1 MIAYR
6 LDVNEGQLIDGKY
19 RIQKHIGSGSYGDV
33 YKVIDALGV
42 AYALK
47 LLRLWEVGSDL
58 HDGLIEKFEQEYKTA
73 RIQSEYLVHSL
84 DSGVVRGNPYIVME
98 FCPAGDLSKMI
109 GKDTSQLPRYAHDI
123 LKGLYVLH
131 SEGKLHRD
139 MKPEN
144 VLFRPNGRAA
154 LTDFGIVGEMDKS
167 KRMSEVGW
175 LKHRPKQA
183 MGTPLYMS
191 PEMASREGGGVTYLP
206 TVDIWSFGVMMYE
219 VLTGGSFPFGNISQI
234 EDLPMYQKRMRKG
247 LWDVALL
254 RRSVTDPL
262 WVDVI
267 EQCLEPDY
275 RKRYQSAPGVLQDI
289 KPLLGRAYYSM
300 PPINERQTRSRNI
313 SRIIITQGRNV
324 GQVFDL
330 NRLLPPQARM
340 IRVGREQDNNIVL
353 SDIDAMYVSR
363 YHFTLERSADGQF
376 WTLRDGQWLRN
387 ERHWGRSTN
396 GTYLNATPV
405 PSTGLKLF
413 TGDIITA
420 GEFKLKLE

>member
-33 YKVIDALGV
+33 YKVVDALGV

-131 SEGKLHRD
+131 SEGKVHRD

-144 VLFRPNGRAA
+144 VLFRPNGHAA

-175 LKHRPKQA
+175 LVSILCRPYCIKQ
-183 MGTPLYMS
+183 
-191 PEMASREGGGVTYLP
+191 
-206 TVDIWSFGVMMYE
+206 
-219 VLTGGSFPFGNISQI
+219 ISQ
-234 EDLPMYQKRMRKG
+234 
-247 LWDVALL
+247 
-254 RRSVTDPL
+254 S
-262 WVDVI
+262 
-267 EQCLEPDY
+267 PD
-275 RKRYQSAPGVLQDI
+275 RLT
-289 KPLLGRAYYSM
+289 LAY
-300 PPINERQTRSRNI
+300 
-313 SRIIITQGRNV
+313 
-324 GQVFDL
+324 
-330 NRLLPPQARM
+330 
-340 IRVGREQDNNIVL
+340 
-353 SDIDAMYVSR
+353 
-363 YHFTLERSADGQF
+363 
-376 WTLRDGQWLRN
+376 
-387 ERHWGRSTN
+387 
-396 GTYLNATPV
+396 
-405 PSTGLKLF
+405 LF
-413 TGDIITA
+413 YT
-420 GEFKLKLE
+420 

>member
-1 MIAYR
+1 
-6 LDVNEGQLIDGKY
+6 
-19 RIQKHIGSGSYGDV
+19 
-33 YKVIDALGV
+33 
-42 AYALK
+42 
-47 LLRLWEVGSDL
+47 
-58 HDGLIEKFEQEYKTA
+58 
-73 RIQSEYLVHSL
+73 
-84 DSGVVRGNPYIVME
+84 
-98 FCPAGDLSKMI
+98 
-109 GKDTSQLPRYAHDI
+109 
-123 LKGLYVLH
+123 
-131 SEGKLHRD
+131 
-139 MKPEN
+139 
-144 VLFRPNGRAA
+144 
-154 LTDFGIVGEMDKS
+154 
-167 KRMSEVGW
+167 
-175 LKHRPKQA
+175 

-247 LWDVALL
+247 MWDVALL

-275 RKRYQSAPGVLQDI
+275 RKRYQSAPEVLQDI

-300 PPINERQTRSRNI
+300 PPVNERQTRSRNI

-330 NRLLPPQARM
+330 NRLLPSQARM

-387 ERHWGRSTN
+387 ERRWGRSTN